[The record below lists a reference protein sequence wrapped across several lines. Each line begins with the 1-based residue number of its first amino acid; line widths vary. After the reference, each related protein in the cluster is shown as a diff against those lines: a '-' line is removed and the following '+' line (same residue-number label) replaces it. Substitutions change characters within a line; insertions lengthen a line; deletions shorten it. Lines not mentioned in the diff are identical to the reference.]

1 MPRKD
6 KKGYVLHTGEY
17 QRGDG
22 RYCFAYTDRTGKRH
36 QIYSKTL
43 AGMRERERKL
53 RRDYEDGL
61 DPHKAGSIEVMHMV
75 DSYQIGRASCRER
88 V

>member
-6 KKGYVLHTGEY
+6 NRGYVLHSGEY
-17 QRGDG
+17 QRADG

-43 AGMRERERKL
+43 VGMRERRKNSCATM
-53 RRDYEDGL
+53 R
-61 DPHKAGSIEVMHMV
+61 M
-75 DSYQIGRASCRER
+75 DSTLIRQARSK
-88 V
+88 

>member
-6 KKGYVLHTGEY
+6 NRGYVLHSGEY
-17 QRGDG
+17 QRADG

-43 AGMRERERKL
+43 VGMRERKKKL
-53 RRDYEDGL
+53 LRDYEDGL
-61 DPHKAGSIEVMHMV
+61 DPHKAGTIEVSHMV
-75 DSYQIGRASCRER
+75 DSYLATKYDLKVST
-88 V
+88 